1 VEPQSAAPEK
11 MIAPTTVNENS
22 INHRPESGPST
33 VNKPSKTVAAE
44 NIRKAAFAMGAFKPR
59 AGGAAAK
66 VKALDTVT
74 SDEADGINS
83 VFVPQRSVP
92 KEEAQKKLEQEPKA
106 VPDRT
111 SKERPTI
118 DTEIVPAVTV
128 SSPLDPTPLPITA
141 EDDDTSPTLSPTPD
155 KTLSKPE
162 TEVEVR
168 RKRRRS
174 NQQIT
179 NISRLG
185 VDPNMLDNR
194 GLEFESLL
202 SEFGWGSSDL
212 SAKNMETIEAD
223 IKREIARVEAGSW
236 LNHLDQKDDRVEAV
250 EKMLDRAIAECDEL
264 EGLLTLYNVELS
276 VGSAAVPHLLGY

>member
-1 VEPQSAAPEK
+1 VEPQAATSEK
-11 MIAPTTVNENS
+11 LIPPTTDDEDS
-22 INHRPESGPST
+22 ASHRPGQGP
-33 VNKPSKTVAAE
+33 VIKNKPNKIVAAE

-66 VKALDTVT
+66 VKALDTKT
-74 SDEADGINS
+74 SDEAEGINS

-92 KEEAQKKLEQEPKA
+92 KEEAEKKLEQEPKA
-106 VPDRT
+106 MPDRT

-118 DTEIVPAVTV
+118 DTEVVPSVTV
-128 SSPLDPTPLPITA
+128 SSPLDPTPVPIAA
-141 EDDDTSPTLSPTPD
+141 EVDDAAPTLLPTAP
-155 KTLSKPE
+155 KVE
-162 TEVEVR
+162 AEVEVR

-174 NQQIT
+174 NHQIT

-185 VDPNMLDNR
+185 VDPNTLDNR

-264 EGLLTLYNVELS
+264 EGLLTLYNVELG
-276 VGSAAVPHLLGY
+276 VGSVAIPHFPGC